1 MQAVAS
7 QVSQTVAQGV
17 PQAAEA
23 VDQWG
28 TSDSDWGLAG
38 GQGVDSS
45 LKTVDSG
52 NVSANNCNFGSRGSS
67 VDAALDDLAAHMQS
81 ALAVSSAQAGS
92 GSRSRK
98 EMAAYRPQRQA
109 DDQDSKPSSESNAC
123 GHTNQTAGPLLPEFY
138 LLPQKEPGQQGM
150 SMSQNEQ
157 EHIAML
163 IARYEEE
170 NTADAVQITND

>member
-1 MQAVAS
+1 M
-7 QVSQTVAQGV
+7 
-17 PQAAEA
+17 
-23 VDQWG
+23 
-28 TSDSDWGLAG
+28 
-38 GQGVDSS
+38 DSS
-45 LKTVDSG
+45 LKTVDRG
-52 NVSANNCNFGSRGSS
+52 NVSVNKCNLGPRDTS

-109 DDQDSKPSSESNAC
+109 EDQGFKPSSELNAC
-123 GHTNQTAGPLLPEFY
+123 GHTNQTAGPLLPEFF

-150 SMSQNEQ
+150 SMSQYEQ

-170 NTADAVQITND
+170 NIADAVQITTN